1 MWEIEA
7 GANAPDVKMGQSSRD
22 MWAKFRNLGFI
33 LRALD
38 PLQDWEHGKLE
49 GRGTHQEAPNR
60 MLSGKGEV
68 MAVGDGE
75 K

>member
-38 PLQDWEHGKLE
+38 PLQD
-49 GRGTHQEAPNR
+49 
-60 MLSGKGEV
+60 
-68 MAVGDGE
+68 
-75 K
+75 